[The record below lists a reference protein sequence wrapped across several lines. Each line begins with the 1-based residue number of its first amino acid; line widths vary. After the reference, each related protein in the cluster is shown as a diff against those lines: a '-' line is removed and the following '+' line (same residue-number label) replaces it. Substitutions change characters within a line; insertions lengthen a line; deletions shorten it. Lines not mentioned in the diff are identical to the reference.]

1 MSLIVQV
8 NSNNAA
14 AVAAAAGAASSQPP
28 PPSTM
33 PPQQSNIVTTPST
46 VQVGVSVTQ
55 SPPGSVIQPTMQAQP
70 HAPPPPPQPEA
81 MPNSLATLVA
91 AAEQQSKQKLHQ
103 IPTQV
108 RTESTITRIMS
119 PHIVQHH
126 PPPLRMVQLAT
137 AQPPQGSTVVTTV
150 ALPQSPAPVSV
161 PTLRHALPQS
171 PIVRAPQ
178 LPRSPVRQHQLPTA
192 PLQRSLVQQHS
203 RASPVQPL
211 RTNAMT
217 VTNGGQQCIMVNN
230 PRTGHLSMLPQAPT
244 PGLLPSAA
252 SVHGLLPQS
261 PSTLVPLPAAA
272 VAHAAQQHHRIQQTV
287 ATATVTN
294 HSSTI
299 LPPTLINRQFISR
312 SAIAPE
318 SDG

>member
-14 AVAAAAGAASSQPP
+14 QAAASAASQPQQPP
-28 PPSTM
+28 
-33 PPQQSNIVTTPST
+33 SNIVTTSPVAPAATT
-46 VQVGVSVTQ
+46 VQVALNAA
-55 SPPGSVIQPTMQAQP
+55 PNPNPGGLLQTAALQAQP
-70 HAPPPPPQPEA
+70 QAPQPPPPQPEA

-150 ALPQSPAPVSV
+150 ALPQSPAPV

-171 PIVRAPQ
+171 PMVRAPQ

-211 RTNAMT
+211 RT

-244 PGLLPSAA
+244 PGLLPISIRGPSRTPFRTAPVKYWA
-252 SVHGLLPQS
+252 SS
-261 PSTLVPLPAAA
+261 
-272 VAHAAQQHHRIQQTV
+272 
-287 ATATVTN
+287 
-294 HSSTI
+294 
-299 LPPTLINRQFISR
+299 
-312 SAIAPE
+312 
-318 SDG
+318 

>member
-8 NSNNAA
+8 NSSNATA
-14 AVAAAAGAASSQPP
+14 QAAAAASQP
-28 PPSTM
+28 S
-33 PPQQSNIVTTPST
+33 QQPSNIVTTAAAGATT
-46 VQVGVSVTQ
+46 VQVAVNAANAQ
-55 SPPGSVIQPTMQAQP
+55 SPPGSVVHQVPAMQAQP
-70 HAPPPPPQPEA
+70 PPPPEP

-150 ALPQSPAPVSV
+150 ALPQSPAPVPS
-161 PTLRHALPQS
+161 LRHALPQS
-171 PIVRAPQ
+171 PMVRAPQ

-203 RASPVQPL
+203 RASPVQQL
-211 RTNAMT
+211 RTGAMT

-230 PRTGHLSMLPQAPT
+230 PRTGHLSMLPQT
-244 PGLLPSAA
+244 PSPGILPSAA
-252 SVHGLLPQS
+252 SVQGLLPQS

-272 VAHAAQQHHRIQQTV
+272 VAHAQAQHHHHRIQQTV
-287 ATATVTN
+287 ATPPSAAAVTN
-294 HSSTI
+294 NSTTI
-299 LPPTLINRQFISR
+299 LPPTLMNRQLFSR
-312 SAIAPE
+312 SNVPSESA